1 MTNWFWVIP
10 WVVII
15 IFFAGW
21 KIGEIVL
28 KKRWSLKE
36 HLDRENEYR
45 YRDTENRFSNIYN
58 HLDTL
63 EREINAIRFNK
74 TEEDKNNG

>member
-21 KIGEIVL
+21 KIGEKVL
-28 KKRWSLKE
+28 KKRWDDKDFQL
-36 HLDRENEYR
+36 REDEYR
-45 YRDTENRFSNIYN
+45 RRDVENQIHTIFKITDR
-58 HLDTL
+58 LDEKIEKLYAT
-63 EREINAIRFNK
+63 K
-74 TEEDKNNG
+74 EDKNNG

>member
-21 KIGEIVL
+21 KIGETVL
-28 KKRWSLKE
+28 VKRWRTKKQR
-36 HLDRENEYR
+36 DDDYEYR
-45 YRDTENRFSNIYN
+45 YRETNSQFSNIYS
-58 HLDTL
+58 HLDNL

>member
-21 KIGEIVL
+21 KIGEIVS

-74 TEEDKNNG
+74 TEEEKNNG